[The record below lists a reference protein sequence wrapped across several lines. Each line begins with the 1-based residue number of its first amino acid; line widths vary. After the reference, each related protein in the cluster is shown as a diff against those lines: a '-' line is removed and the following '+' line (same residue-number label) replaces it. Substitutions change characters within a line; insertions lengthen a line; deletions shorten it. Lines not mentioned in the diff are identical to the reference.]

1 MMAQLVRLR
10 PKVLWNAL
18 VPPLKNTTY
27 VTLGD
32 GERIYLYQNTVYR
45 KRIYKLPNYYRIA
58 VRASTG
64 KAAEE
69 MRRYIGAA
77 LYHCCEFHSERQR
90 HTFCHKTSM
99 LPGCSN

>member
-10 PKVLWNAL
+10 PKVLWNTL

-32 GERIYLYQNTVYR
+32 GERVYLYQNTVYR
-45 KRIYKLPNYYRIA
+45 KMIYNLQNYYRIA

-64 KAAEE
+64 KTVEE
-69 MRRYIGAA
+69 MRRYCGGSVS
-77 LYHCCEFHSERQR
+77 L
-90 HTFCHKTSM
+90 
-99 LPGCSN
+99 L